1 MNFEEVGL
9 STDFVG
15 GQRWRQ
21 TQNFASE
28 VGIGV
33 AETIDV
39 GEISFVV
46 GWEVSL
52 PWNY

>member
-15 GQRWRQ
+15 GRQ

-28 VGIGV
+28 VEIGV
-33 AETIDV
+33 AETTDV
-39 GEISFVV
+39 GGIGLVVV
-46 GWEVSL
+46 GWEV
-52 PWNY
+52 